1 MNPLK
6 RTGVAVL
13 LTVVMIVAAVVIG
26 LARRPGHNLPAAE
39 SGASTWYV
47 SDQAGV
53 LSSSAIRQ
61 LQEHNRTLDS
71 SMGVVI
77 GCITCNYGKND
88 LYNYA
93 MDQAEKMGLGAND
106 FVVVLDISGE
116 NYWLIQGS
124 GLVDLFTDDDCAA
137 YAWEYMEQ
145 PFAQGDYSQALLS
158 LSDALTQWYESH
170 YLG

>member
-61 LQEHNRTLDS
+61 LQENNRTLDS

-116 NYWLIQGS
+116 NYWLVQGS

>member
-1 MNPLK
+1 MNVFK

-13 LTVVMIVAAVVIG
+13 LTALMIVVAVGIG
-26 LARRPGHNLPAAE
+26 LSRRPDRGLPATG
-39 SGASTWYV
+39 SGNSSWYV

-53 LSSSAIRQ
+53 LTQSGIRQ
-61 LQEHNRTLDS
+61 LQENNQNLDR

-77 GCITCNYGKND
+77 GCITCNYGKSD

-93 MDQAEKMGLGAND
+93 MEQAEAMGLGAND

-124 GLVDLFTDDDCAA
+124 GLVDVFTDDDCAS

-145 PFAQGDYSQALLS
+145 PFAQGDYTQALLS
-158 LSDALTQWYESH
+158 LTDALTQWYQTH

>member
-47 SDQAGV
+47 SDHAGV

-61 LQEHNRTLDS
+61 LQENNRTLDS

-116 NYWLIQGS
+116 NYWLVQGS

>member
-53 LSSSAIRQ
+53 LSSSVIRQ
-61 LQEHNRTLDS
+61 LQENNRTLDS

-124 GLVDLFTDDDCAA
+124 GLVDLFTDDDCTA

>member
-26 LARRPGHNLPAAE
+26 LSRRPGHNLPAAE

-61 LQEHNRTLDS
+61 LQENNRTLDS

>member
-39 SGASTWYV
+39 SGVSTWYV

-61 LQEHNRTLDS
+61 LQENNRTLDS

>member
-61 LQEHNRTLDS
+61 LQENNRTLDS

-124 GLVDLFTDDDCAA
+124 GLVDLFTDDDCAS

>member
-13 LTVVMIVAAVVIG
+13 LTTVMIVAAVVIG
-26 LARRPGHNLPAAE
+26 LARRPGRNFPAAE

-61 LQEHNRTLDS
+61 LQENNRALDS

-93 MDQAEKMGLGAND
+93 MDQAEEMGLGAND

-124 GLVDLFTDDDCAA
+124 GLVDLFTDDDCAS

-158 LSDALTQWYESH
+158 LSDALIQWYESH